1 MKKMNIDKFLK
12 DYQEED
18 KVYLRET
25 RKFIMSMLMAPTFL
39 AIIMVFLTTLLIGI
53 GWNTE
58 QLRPLT
64 IIVSCA
70 CCFGFGILV
79 SDLIKIHKELFS
91 FKKKTFKFTRGSVER
106 FNQLNQYTAIAE
118 CSLENYEET
127 FTLTVPIYFAE
138 KYLKTNEKSQFLLIY
153 TGQNFYLTGECSN
166 RDGSTYYEICM
177 QNIEVEKND

>member
-1 MKKMNIDKFLK
+1 MQKINIDKFLT

-18 KVYLRET
+18 KVYLSKT
-25 RKFIMSMLMAPTFL
+25 RKFIMSMLPSPTAL
-39 AIIMVFLTTLLIGI
+39 VIIMVLLAILLVGI
-53 GWNTE
+53 GWNNE
-58 QLRPLT
+58 QLHTLT
-64 IIVSCA
+64 TIVSCA
-70 CCFGFGILV
+70 CCFFLGILI

-91 FKKKTFKFTRGSVER
+91 FKKKTFKFARGSVES

-138 KYLKTNEKSQFLLIY
+138 KYLKTNEKSQFLLVY

-166 RDGSTYYEICM
+166 RDGSTYYEVCM
-177 QNIEVEKND
+177 QNIEVEK